1 MVSNIK
7 QQKNNWRSTRDG
19 FGEAMLELGKKN
31 KEVVVVSADLAES
44 TRVQPFAKKYHER
57 FIEVGVAEQ
66 NMLGVATGLAL
77 EGKIPFATSF
87 GVFSPGRNWD
97 QLRVSICYSRANVKI
112 IASHT
117 GLSVGPDG
125 ASHQALEDIAITRCL
140 PNLVVLAPADF
151 NETKMATLAAAKH
164 QGPVYLRFARQAS
177 PIFTVTKQT
186 FIIGRAKIL
195 IPGKDITIIGI
206 GPLLYEAI
214 LAARELA
221 KKGIRAE
228 IINSSSIKPLDAKT
242 ILASVKKTGRA
253 ITLED
258 HQIHGGLG
266 SAVAE
271 LLSQSLPRPL
281 KIMGV
286 SDQFGQSGQA
296 EELWEKHQLTH
307 PYIIQHALKLL
318 KK

>member
-1 MVSNIK
+1 MVSNTE

-44 TRVQPFAKKYHER
+44 TRVHHFAKKYPER

-117 GLSVGPDG
+117 GLSVGADG

-151 NETKMATLAAAKH
+151 NETKLATLAAAKH
-164 QGPVYLRFARQAS
+164 QGPVYIRFARQDS
-177 PIFTVTKQT
+177 PIFTKDKT
-186 FIIGRAKIL
+186 FTIGQAKIL
-195 IPGKDITIIGI
+195 LLGKDITIIGI

-242 ILASVKKTGRA
+242 ILASVKKTGRV
-253 ITLED
+253 ITIED
-258 HQIHGGLG
+258 HQMIGGLG

-271 LLSQSLPRPL
+271 LLSQNLPRPL

-286 SDQFGQSGQA
+286 SDQFGQSGQS
-296 EELWEKHQLTH
+296 EKLWEKYQLTH
-307 PYIIQHALKLL
+307 PYIIQNVLKLL

>member
-1 MVSNIK
+1 
-7 QQKNNWRSTRDG
+7 
-19 FGEAMLELGKKN
+19 
-31 KEVVVVSADLAES
+31 
-44 TRVQPFAKKYHER
+44 
-57 FIEVGVAEQ
+57 
-66 NMLGVATGLAL
+66 
-77 EGKIPFATSF
+77 
-87 GVFSPGRNWD
+87 
-97 QLRVSICYSRANVKI
+97 
-112 IASHT
+112 
-117 GLSVGPDG
+117 
-125 ASHQALEDIAITRCL
+125 
-140 PNLVVLAPADF
+140 
-151 NETKMATLAAAKH
+151 MATLAAAKH